1 MMTTAW
7 RKPLGVV
14 VGVAAL
20 VAIGYTTTASA
31 ADGEQILRSQCA
43 ECHELDEAGPDSLK
57 ALWAQK
63 GPNFSHAGNKYK
75 QDWMAQWLT
84 APTRIRPAGMFYGN
98 HIEPAADHDQ
108 VIEAS
113 LVDHV
118 ALSADEAKAVAAA
131 LMQYQG
137 KRELIEQGAYQPGT
151 ISLSMGDLMF
161 IKFKGCASCH
171 RVAPDYG
178 GISAP
183 EVYTV
188 AKRLQEDY
196 IISFMKNP
204 QAWSPLT
211 FMPQYHLKEADL
223 QKFVHYFRAL
233 AKEETQ

>member
-1 MMTTAW
+1 MKTTWSTTLSLAVA
-7 RKPLGVV
+7 L
-14 VGVAAL
+14 AAL
-20 VAIGYTTTASA
+20 TLSGYTTAVRG
-31 ADGEQILRSQCA
+31 ADGEQILRQQCVQ
-43 ECHELDEAGPDSLK
+43 CHELDGAGPDTLK

-75 QDWMAQWLT
+75 QDWMAEWLT

-98 HIEPAADHDQ
+98 HIEPGPDHDQ
-108 VIEAS
+108 IVDTS

-118 ALSADEAKAVAAA
+118 ALAPAEAKAVAAA

-137 KRELIEQGAYQPGT
+137 KRELIEPGAYQPGT

-178 GISAP
+178 GVSAP